1 MHLKN
6 FDGNH
11 SEKTISE
18 GAEMDTQA
26 MHKIDYSKL
35 IQQLNADQSTAVAH
49 SKKQSS
55 VCEPAPEQLVYQNN
69 SDMGQSMKRQKTADD
84 NSYKAR
90 KKPKSTKLGS
100 SKTGHSE
107 SDLEIEPVQSQQDGK
122 DDDEES
128 EGRK

>member
-35 IQQLNADQSTAVAH
+35 IQQLNAD
-49 SKKQSS
+49 
-55 VCEPAPEQLVYQNN
+55 
-69 SDMGQSMKRQKTADD
+69 
-84 NSYKAR
+84 
-90 KKPKSTKLGS
+90 
-100 SKTGHSE
+100 
-107 SDLEIEPVQSQQDGK
+107 
-122 DDDEES
+122 
-128 EGRK
+128 